1 MKKNTPPAL
10 NKLMD
15 DLIFKIENKIW
26 NSFKDENRIGLLTGL
41 SGTGLFYNYLY
52 KVYKRE
58 EYADKL
64 LSIVEKINT
73 SLESEFNIASICSG
87 TAGYGLLL
95 LELDCALIDLDEA
108 YLLDI
113 DDVLLEELHMHAEIN
128 NYDFMHGAMGIAM
141 YFVERSKKEVDY
153 KNFSALNTFFTD
165 LVGKIESDFESVLES
180 EAALDTEDRFSYYFG
195 IAHGVAGYIN
205 FLIYYKENVVESKAD
220 IDKSLD
226 ICIEFLH
233 KFKSYSEY
241 SKQFY
246 PNLLLIKSNT
256 ILDSRLSW
264 CQGDLGIANALYN
277 ASVALD
283 RNDLR
288 VEAEALINNCRDIY
302 LEDSLVRDFGICHG
316 STGILMQYFMAEKK
330 IGSDLSVP
338 KNKWLDIIENQT
350 NGFET
355 FLSFNDN
362 QFNVESNLLEGM
374 SGLGIVLLSLE
385 EKIDLK
391 WLRYLN
397 LH

>member
-1 MKKNTPPAL
+1 
-10 NKLMD
+10 MD
-15 DLIFKIENKIW
+15 DLVFKIENKIW
-26 NSFKDENRIGLLTGL
+26 KSFKDENRIGLLTGL

-52 KVYKRE
+52 KVYRRE
-58 EYADKL
+58 EYSDKL
-64 LSIVEKINT
+64 LSIVDKINT

-87 TAGYGLLL
+87 IAGYGLLL
-95 LELDCALIDLDEA
+95 LELDCDLIDLDEA

-113 DDVLLEELHMHAEIN
+113 DAILLEELNLHSEIN

-141 YFVERSKKEVDY
+141 YFVERNKKA
-153 KNFSALNTFFTD
+153 FSHKIFSVLNTFFTD
-165 LVGKIESDFESVLES
+165 LVMKIESDFESVLES

-205 FLIYYKENVVESKAD
+205 FLIYYKTNVIESKVD
-220 IDKSLD
+220 IDKAVD
-226 ICIEFLH
+226 TCIAFLH
-233 KFKSYSEY
+233 KFKSYSEH

-264 CQGDLGIANALYN
+264 CQGDLGIVNAFYN
-277 ASVALD
+277 ASLLLN

-288 VEAEALINNCRDIY
+288 AEADSLINNSKEIY

-316 STGILMQYFMAEKK
+316 STGILIQYFMAEKK
-330 IGSDLSVP
+330 YGYDLSVQ

-350 NGFET
+350 DGFES
-355 FLSFNDN
+355 FHSFNDN

-374 SGLGIVLLSLE
+374 SGLGIVLLALQ